1 MIQKIV
7 ENEIHLFS
15 LKKKEWNF
23 IVYSSL
29 ITYHAILH
37 LCPKLGRRR
46 ERQILHE
53 GAKVKKRKKCL
64 CMSNYYKYWFFK
76 DKWNVKMKL
85 F

>member
-29 ITYHAILH
+29 FTCHAILH

-46 ERQILHE
+46 DRSCMREPKLKKERS
-53 GAKVKKRKKCL
+53 VCV
-64 CMSNYYKYWFFK
+64 CPYYYKYWFFK